1 MGESACSRDIEEDL
15 TKNKTIPLVKAGL
28 ESRGSTASTTTGA
41 LLVALGDPGGSLGTG
56 QRDHEKNKYIL
67 DAEFHA

>member
-1 MGESACSRDIEEDL
+1 M
-15 TKNKTIPLVKAGL
+15 VKAGL
-28 ESRGSTASTTTGA
+28 ESRGSTASTKTGA

-56 QRDHEKNKYIL
+56 QKDHEKNKYIL